1 MFVFLSTQNL
11 KHVCFKLYFGLISL
25 VFTSVK
31 VMKFLFIQPCKSDTF
46 FGLWFNVSLQNKMAN
61 AEAGKKIF
69 VQKCAQCHTVE
80 KGGKHKTGPNLWG
93 VFGRKTGQA
102 PGFSYTVAN
111 KNKGKNQAVVGENQ
125 ELCSKEEG
133 TGFDIIMS

>member
-31 VMKFLFIQPCKSDTF
+31 VMKFLFIQPCKSDIF

-80 KGGKHKTGPNLWG
+80 KGGKHKAGPNLWG

-111 KNKGKNQAVVGENQ
+111 KTKVKTRQLLERTRNFVAKKKPQD
-125 ELCSKEEG
+125 L
-133 TGFDIIMS
+133 I